1 MSFNPLETPLNTLFA
16 ASIAYCTF
24 RILWPS
30 VDLPKKLP
38 STHSEAYNWLPPRH
52 PETLVF
58 KNYTPKT
65 LEPFNGQNGSRILLA
80 IDREVFDVTS
90 GRSFYG
96 PGGAYGNFAGRDASR
111 GMAKQS
117 FDMEML
123 TPVDQPIDK
132 LEDLDQTEIDNM
144 KGTPLLGQ
152 VRCTTNRKRT
162 GWVSH
167 FRYKYIVVGKLVENE
182 DT

>member
-144 KGTPLLGQ
+144 KG
-152 VRCTTNRKRT
+152 
-162 GWVSH
+162 WVSH